1 MFNQKFLSNLLL
13 LFVFQ
18 AGWGIMSAEAGLLG
32 DYTTNSD
39 PIVVKQRRTLGSG
52 SRLGCRSNLPEKSV
66 ELLVP
71 PSEVVHQT
79 NSPTPTLFLHSK
91 VASSLP
97 FKFTLVNPQVDQPL
111 VEQTFSISEPGIKQ
125 IKLPKSTKLEEGTVY
140 LWYVA
145 IPCGRD
151 PQQYQEVLGAAIE
164 RVPVTRKVKTQL
176 QLANTT
182 DEKATVYARNGI
194 WYEAV
199 DLAVGDYTN
208 PTTEGNSSDYLE
220 QLLSS
225 VNSKQ

>member
-1 MFNQKFLSNLLL
+1 MVRKKILLNLLL
-13 LFVFQ
+13 LTFGQ
-18 AGWGIMSAEAGLLG
+18 AFLWIHSVEAGLLG
-32 DYTTNSD
+32 DYTPNSD
-39 PIVVKQRRTLGSG
+39 PMVVRQRRTLGSG
-52 SRLGCRSNLPEKSV
+52 SRLGCRSNLPEKSI

-79 NSPTPTLFLHSK
+79 NSPNPSFFLHSK
-91 VASSLP
+91 VASNLP

-111 VEQTFSISEPGIKQ
+111 VEQTFSLSEPGIKQ

-145 IPCGRD
+145 IPCVQNT
-151 PQQYQEVLGAAIE
+151 QQYQEVLGAAIE

-182 DEKATVYARNGI
+182 DEKAAVYARNGI

-199 DLAVGDYTN
+199 DLAVQD
-208 PTTEGNSSDYLE
+208 SSNLI
-220 QLLSS
+220 
-225 VNSKQ
+225 VIK

>member
-1 MFNQKFLSNLLL
+1 MVRKKILLNLLL
-13 LFVFQ
+13 LTFGQ
-18 AGWGIMSAEAGLLG
+18 AFLWIHSVEAGLLG
-32 DYTTNSD
+32 DYTPNSD
-39 PIVVKQRRTLGSG
+39 PMVVRQRRTLGSG
-52 SRLGCRSNLPEKSV
+52 SRLGCRSNLPEKSI

-79 NSPTPTLFLHSK
+79 NSPNPSFFLHSK
-91 VASSLP
+91 VASNLP

-111 VEQTFSISEPGIKQ
+111 VEQTFSLSEPGIKQ

-145 IPCGRD
+145 IPCQRD

-182 DEKATVYARNGI
+182 DEKAAVYARNGI

-199 DLAVGDYTN
+199 DLAVQD
-208 PTTEGNSSDYLE
+208 SSNLI
-220 QLLSS
+220 
-225 VNSKQ
+225 VIK